1 MGKLLDLEEMRR
13 RHKEGEDPF
22 ELAIEKWVRIRDY
35 LAEEADPKRYLEAF
49 QSALSKILFCLDYRD
64 LCVLCPLEK
73 ICLDGQSRYYQ
84 ILQHLQAY
92 AVADPP
98 LPREP
103 LLELI
108 DSYILDLEQYR
119 ASWLRKSH

>member
-1 MGKLLDLEEMRR
+1 MGKLLDLEEMQR

-49 QSALSKILFCLDYRD
+49 QSGLSKILFCLDYRD

-84 ILQHLQAY
+84 TLQQLQAY

-119 ASWLRKSH
+119 ASWLRKSN